1 MDKNLKIEET
11 IDAKNERIVQLEKD
25 LQRRNEEVELRKEI
39 IESMS
44 ASLMRH
50 EKESAELANKLV
62 LMKNQILE
70 FNVGN
75 QIQRKYAGVKI
86 GGKQMVPVYVNFT
99 SVNTYSLNS
108 QRKKE
113 KSITWLQTANHLK
126 FQLAQKILT

>member
-11 IDAKNERIVQLEKD
+11 IDAKNERIVSLEKD

-86 GGKQMVPVYVNFT
+86 GGKQMVPVYVNFALFIK
-99 SVNTYSLNS
+99 YSLNS
-108 QRKKE
+108 SRKRE
-113 KSITWLQTANHLK
+113 KNITWL
-126 FQLAQKILT
+126 